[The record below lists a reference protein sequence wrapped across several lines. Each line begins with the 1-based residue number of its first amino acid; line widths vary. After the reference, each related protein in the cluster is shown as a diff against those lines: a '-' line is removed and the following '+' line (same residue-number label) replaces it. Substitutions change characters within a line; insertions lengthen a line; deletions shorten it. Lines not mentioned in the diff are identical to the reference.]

1 MPAMS
6 HSTGDGGGG
15 HEALIATAT
24 ASAAWAQLVR
34 CFPRW
39 QGATRRLHSR
49 ALRRLAANNPVDPND
64 TASWCSSDAHATAV
78 LRRHGVTTLDSMKL
92 SDRAV
97 FALIGGQRDADQ
109 HAGLDWAILHDPPS
123 LIDDRLREAHRALPI
138 DLGDARMWKW
148 PEDQRRVVSETLGVA
163 PGLAGDL
170 SRWTLAHPEAFDERL
185 LRCWRIASGRWLR
198 LAREQL
204 EPVGVVDRPVAVFI
218 SPAIARGGWCL
229 EPCLSLPMIR
239 LVSELGGTIDR
250 TLRAAVVPMDAGPGL
265 LERVNTNTLHTG
277 DRRLVDSP
285 AQLSG
290 ELERVFGRAVRVSP
304 TDKRDRWGRLH
315 VAKQEWKSGGRVE
328 RELRLKV
335 MTTTVRGFAA
345 KRLGSADA
353 DPLSGHGSVSRSA
366 VMELGEAVGCAIER
380 NLPLLLSSEAA
391 GLLDGTT
398 RVGRMKGCPGVITIT
413 SSDGVEATTERV
425 VAEQAPGRLR
435 ALRDSDQQ
443 VVLDAGARQVL
454 RMTLAKPLTDDPVLL
469 GRQQEIAAVMAVGSG
484 VNASQTGTGKTV
496 VTARGALYQPAATTP
511 GFRALVVAEGR
522 LLGQW
527 LAELTEG
534 APARGMPP
542 LVPNAHI
549 QVLDERTS
557 IAGQIRAFHRDCA
570 TTAGVM
576 LVANSILDR
585 YPGELMA
592 IGWHV
597 LIADEAL
604 RYANPATE
612 AHRALCTVRMGAV
625 ADCWLLTATP
635 RGKTSESLDVL
646 VGLAVGDTS
655 MIRERL
661 ASREAG
667 DLLDEINA
675 HRLRVSYG
683 PHLVRIT
690 RTDMAAWMPQVR
702 PAEPIIVQP
711 DTALLELLEAIRRG
725 GQDAYRQ
732 LLGVLRDLKRLEHG
746 TKLYQQA
753 LVELSRCQGVVLGN
767 VGTYVDA
774 SIDPETL
781 LSSKAALAQALTRQ
795 GLVDAAVRG
804 GGDGQPTLRGIIAQA
819 ITGIAAEGEQ
829 VIVFA
834 DRVRC
839 LHQLATTLNDRHG
852 VEAHVADGSIHE
864 HDFEQLKRRFVAG
877 EYPVLC
883 LSKIGQQGHN
893 LQNASTIVELDLP
906 WVPTGLEQR
915 VGRAARPGNTRGF
928 VQTYIPYIKG
938 GGVEHI
944 VRILSERGG
953 EHHQILDSYEGLTA
967 SESTI
972 AGQLAT
978 ITTQVADSKHQAGY
992 AGTAAR
998 MRVAAAVFGRH

>member
-1 MPAMS
+1 MS
-6 HSTGDGGGG
+6 ASMWDPGGGED
-15 HEALIATAT
+15 EALVTAAM

-39 QGATRRLHSR
+39 QGATRKLHST
-49 ALRRLAANNPVDPND
+49 ALRRLAANRPVDPND
-64 TASWCSSDAHATAV
+64 KATWRSSDAHATAV
-78 LRRHGVTTLDSMKL
+78 LRRHAITTLDSTKL

-97 FALIGGQRDADQ
+97 FRLIDGQRDADQ
-109 HAGLDWAILHDPPS
+109 RAGLDWAVLHDPPS
-123 LIDDRLREAHRALPI
+123 AIDDQLREANRTLPI
-138 DLGDARMWKW
+138 DLADPGMWKW
-148 PEDQRRVVSETLGVA
+148 PEDQRRILAETLGLT
-163 PGLAGDL
+163 PGLADDL
-170 SRWTLAHPEAFDERL
+170 SRWTIAHPNRFDEHT
-185 LRCWRIASGRWLR
+185 LRCWRIASGTWLR
-198 LAREQL
+198 LAGEQL
-204 EPVGVVDRPVAVFI
+204 DPVGVVVRPVGVFLA
-218 SPAIARGGWCL
+218 PAPLKGGWCL

-239 LVSELGGTIDR
+239 LISELGGTVDR
-250 TLRAAVVPMDAGPGL
+250 ALRGAILPMDASVEL
-265 LERVNTNTLHTG
+265 LERLNTNTLHTG
-277 DRRLVDSP
+277 DRRLVDTP
-285 AQLSG
+285 GQLSSD
-290 ELERVFGRAVRVSP
+290 LARVFGRPVRVSP
-304 TDKRDRWGRLH
+304 ADRRDRWGRIH
-315 VAKQEWKSGGRVE
+315 ITKQEYKSGGRAE

-335 MTTTVRGFAA
+335 MTTTVKGFAA

-353 DPLSGHGSVSRSA
+353 DPLHGSGSRSA
-366 VMELGEAVGCAIER
+366 AMELGEAVNCAIER

-391 GLLDGTT
+391 GILDGTT

-413 SSDGVEATTERV
+413 TSDGIEAATERV
-425 VAEQAPGRLR
+425 VAEQAPARLR
-435 ALRDSDQQ
+435 VLRDTNEQE

-454 RMTLAKPLTDDPVLL
+454 RMTLARPLTDDPVLL
-469 GRQQEIAAVMAVGSG
+469 GRQQEVAAVMAVGSG

-496 VTARGALYQPAATTP
+496 VTARGALYQRAATTP

-527 LAELTEG
+527 LTELTEG

-542 LVPNAHI
+542 LVPNADVHL
-549 QVLDERTS
+549 LDERAS
-557 IAGQIRAFHRDCA
+557 IAGQIRGFHRDCG
-570 TTAGVM
+570 TQAGVM
-576 LVANSILDR
+576 LASNSVLDR

-661 ASREAG
+661 ATREAG

-675 HRLRVSYG
+675 HRLRVNYG
-683 PHLVRIT
+683 PHLVRVT
-690 RTDMAAWMPQVR
+690 RADMAAWMPEVR
-702 PAEPIIVQP
+702 PAEPIIVEP
-711 DTALLELLEAIRRG
+711 DTALTELLEAIRKG
-725 GQDAYRQ
+725 GHDAYRQ
-732 LLGVLRDLKRLEHG
+732 LLGVLRELKRLEHG
-746 TKLYQQA
+746 TQLYQQA

-804 GGDGQPTLRGIIAQA
+804 GGDGQPTLRGIVAQA
-819 ITGIAAEGEQ
+819 VAGIVSEGEQ

-852 VEAHVADGSIHE
+852 VEAHVADGRITE
-864 HDFEQLKRRFVAG
+864 REFEALKHRFVAG
-877 EYPVLC
+877 EFAVLC
-883 LSKIGQQGHN
+883 LSKIGQEGHN

-915 VGRAARPGNTRGF
+915 VGRSARPGNTRGF

-944 VRILSERGG
+944 VRVLSERGG
-953 EHHQILDSYEGLTA
+953 EHHQILDSYEGLPA
-967 SESTI
+967 GESTI
-972 AGQLAT
+972 AGQLAA

-992 AGTAAR
+992 PGTAAR
-998 MRVAAAVFGRH
+998 MRVAAAVFGATT